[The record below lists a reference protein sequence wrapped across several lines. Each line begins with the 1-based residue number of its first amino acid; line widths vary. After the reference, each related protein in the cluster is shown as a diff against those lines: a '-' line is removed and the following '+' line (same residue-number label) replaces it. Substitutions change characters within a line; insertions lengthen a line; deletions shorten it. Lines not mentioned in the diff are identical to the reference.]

1 MKTIKTLICLLLVT
15 FLTSCNG
22 FIAFMNDEAILD
34 KEQMI
39 GKWQL
44 DSKTINGIEQAT
56 ECELNNTLEFFEDGT
71 VVREIFSLDGVDCLR
86 DVDIS
91 TWENLGGSSFRESG
105 TPTWG
110 NLSGSSYRFN
120 GDKIIDFSQNRTNYR
135 IILSYTID
143 EVTITYRSV
152 YETII

>member
-1 MKTIKTLICLLLVT
+1 MKTIKTLTCLLLVT

-34 KEQMI
+34 KEQI
-39 GKWQL
+39 IAKWQL
-44 DSKTINGIEQAT
+44 DSKTINGMEQAT

-71 VVREIFSLDGVDCLR
+71 VVREIFSLDGVDCLS

-91 TWENLGGSSFRESG
+91 TWENL
-105 TPTWG
+105 
-110 NLSGSSYRFN
+110 SGSTYRFN
-120 GDKIIDFSQNRTNYR
+120 GDKIIEFSQHKTNYK
-135 IILSYTID
+135 IIFSYTID

-152 YETII
+152 YEAII